1 MPLRLRFEVE
11 DTGIGIGADA
21 LPRLFQ
27 EFEQAD
33 SSTTRRYGGTG
44 LGLAISRRIAEL
56 MGGEVGVTSQ
66 PGRGSLFWLEVPLP
80 WQPAVESTEAVGPA
94 APTLLPQFK
103 GYRVLLAEDNP
114 VNQEVAVAMLQRV
127 GLEVDVAADGQ
138 EALERTAGAA
148 YDLVL
153 MDVQMPR
160 LDGLDATRALRRQ
173 GWDKPIL
180 AMTANAFA
188 EEKDRCLAAGMDDHV
203 SKPAVAGELFAALGR
218 WLGQRSAH
226 GRSQTTASPAP
237 PTGGMP

>member
-1 MPLRLRFEVE
+1 
-11 DTGIGIGADA
+11 
-21 LPRLFQ
+21 
-27 EFEQAD
+27 
-33 SSTTRRYGGTG
+33 
-44 LGLAISRRIAEL
+44 
-56 MGGEVGVTSQ
+56 
-66 PGRGSLFWLEVPLP
+66 
-80 WQPAVESTEAVGPA
+80 
-94 APTLLPQFK
+94 
-103 GYRVLLAEDNP
+103 
-114 VNQEVAVAMLQRV
+114 
-127 GLEVDVAADGQ
+127 
-138 EALERTAGAA
+138 
-148 YDLVL
+148 
-153 MDVQMPR
+153 MPR